1 MPVTLEAAP
10 EVDITYWPRELDELI
25 GKTDDIHQRK
35 MLLNMRRHI
44 LLELSGRWREV
55 LAPEY
60 TVEVPKYRTVTPL
73 GALEL
78 EGLDAVKEFYSQI
91 FDSSTGVWTP
101 LEEELV
107 VTDHSVIGEA
117 HFAVFAPGKI
127 LAAQGHEDLE
137 PDTFYMYTFR
147 QIYVFSFDADAK
159 LIGERSYDSGSGKVW
174 ELAPGQLIRF
184 EDAAAA
190 LKPYIDNP
198 PAL

>member
-1 MPVTLEAAP
+1 VTTTLEAAP
-10 EVDITYWPRELDELI
+10 QVDITYWPRELDELI
-25 GKTDDIHQRK
+25 GKTVDVHQRK

-60 TVEVPKYRTVTPL
+60 TVDVPKYRTVTPL

-91 FDSSTGVWTP
+91 FETGSGVWTP
-101 LEEELV
+101 IEEELV

-117 HFAVFAPGKI
+117 HFAVFIPGKM
-127 LAAQGHEDLE
+127 LAAQGFSGLE
-137 PDTFYMYTFR
+137 PDTFYLNTFR
-147 QIYVFSFDADAK
+147 QVYVFEFDADAK
-159 LIGERSYDSGSGKVW
+159 LVGERSYDSGSGKVY
-174 ELAPGQLIRF
+174 ELAPGQLITF
-184 EDAAAA
+184 EDAAVA
-190 LKPYIDNP
+190 LKPFIDNP